1 MSALIHNINMRKKDK
16 VERYLDKLMAQ
27 YPGCTVIEA
36 EKSRYYHVN
45 GRVLRISDHIGT
57 NSSGN
62 MSIIIPGFAAGGNYI
77 LHAHT
82 SGQISI
88 VTYDGVKDIVRSFF
102 FMSAMMHEIVQ
113 NNINLEVDKRDKFN
127 SNEEVMKLKKSV
139 KELTKYKENM
149 SKKAK
154 TAANSVLGV
163 PKGEFEE
170 KHLQV
175 IEAIID
181 KMKKDGKI
189 SD

>member
-1 MSALIHNINMRKKDK
+1 MYSVSMRKKDK
-16 VERYLDKLMAQ
+16 VERYIDKLMAQ
-27 YPGCTVIEA
+27 YPGCTVVEGT
-36 EKSRYYHVN
+36 KSRYYNVN
-45 GRVLRISDHIGT
+45 GRVLRVSDHIGA
-57 NSSGN
+57 NSSGS

-88 VTYDGVKDIVRSFF
+88 VAYDGVKDIVRSFF
-102 FMSAMMHEIVQ
+102 FMSSMMHEIVQ
-113 NNINLEVDKRDKFN
+113 NNINIEVEKRDKFN
-127 SNEEVMKLKKSV
+127 SNEEVIKLKKSV
-139 KELTKYKENM
+139 KELTRYKEKM

-154 TAANSVLGV
+154 TVSNSVLGV
-163 PKGEFEE
+163 PKGEFED